1 MVGIA
6 PKEPEVYNELRWN
19 CVLNYEWGL
28 GYRGRGG
35 GSGVHVSVRKMFG
48 LICGNL
54 PKSVPGV
61 LKEVR
66 RAITKVQELWV
77 REDADLVGV
86 IYVCSAPHG

>member
-6 PKEPEVYNELRWN
+6 PKEPEVYNELKCN
-19 CVLNYEWGL
+19 CVLKYESGLACSGWGE
-28 GYRGRGG
+28 
-35 GSGVHVSVRKMFG
+35 GSWVHVSVRKVFG

-54 PKSVPGV
+54 PKSVPGG

-77 REDADLVGV
+77 REDAGLVGV